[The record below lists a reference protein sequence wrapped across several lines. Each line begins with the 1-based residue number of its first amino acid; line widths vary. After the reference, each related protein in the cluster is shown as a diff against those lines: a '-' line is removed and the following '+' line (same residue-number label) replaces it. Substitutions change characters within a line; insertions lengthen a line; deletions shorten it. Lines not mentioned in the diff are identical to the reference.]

1 MDLTHVSLFS
11 GIGGFDLAAEAAGF
25 RNAAAVEINPFAER
39 FYRFVSL
46 AVESMRMLRQLKG
59 VIC

>member
-1 MDLTHVSLFS
+1 MTLTHVSLFS

-25 RNAAAVEINPFAER
+25 TNAAAVEINPFAVR
-39 FYRFVSL
+39 FCLSDSL
-46 AVESMRMLRQLKG
+46 EAESLMTLPQLKE